1 MSQSRAQLSDEKRKI
16 KIVMEKENK
25 KKEKWYN
32 QKKQY
37 PFFWLGW
44 KQQNDYKALCQ
55 SVISR
60 EEKCYMRRERTI
72 DL

>member
-37 PFFWLGW
+37 LFFGWGGNNRMTIKLYVSQLFLG
-44 KQQNDYKALCQ
+44 KKN
-55 SVISR
+55 V
-60 EEKCYMRRERTI
+60 T
-72 DL
+72 